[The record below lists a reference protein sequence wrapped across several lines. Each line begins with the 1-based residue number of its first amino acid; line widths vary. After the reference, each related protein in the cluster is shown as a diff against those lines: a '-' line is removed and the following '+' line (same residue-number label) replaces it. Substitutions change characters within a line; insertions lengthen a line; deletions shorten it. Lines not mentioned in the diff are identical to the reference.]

1 MSNRLAI
8 ARNRTALLAVV
19 ATIVAMIGGRPLRQA
34 QGEGGSIARSLRN
47 AALALLRP
55 AEAAARRLIVLCA
68 HGVSAL
74 PRRAPVRIPG
84 AAPADGACQALSP
97 EVSWPQ
103 SSWPVDRGAARPPAF
118 RLFDRRKRFGRMVVS
133 PMPVGEPRIRS
144 FWGASP
150 SSITSPASVKLPAAP
165 MPSAV
170 VQARLD
176 PDASVDATRLRLR
189 TAALQRALSDLP
201 HQARRLA
208 RWRARNCPG
217 PGGRIQSP
225 LRIGHPPGYRQH
237 GTRDVDIVLGECHA
251 LALETLAQENWSRE
265 KLFREAGARAS
276 LVPNTC

>member
-1 MSNRLAI
+1 MNHRPAI

-19 ATIVAMIGGRPLRQA
+19 ATIVVMIGGRPLRQA
-34 QGEGGSIARSLRN
+34 QGEGGPISRSLRN

-84 AAPADGACQALSP
+84 APPADGSRQASRL
-97 EVSWPQ
+97 
-103 SSWPVDRGAARPPAF
+103 VDCGAARPPAF

-144 FWGASP
+144 FWGTA
-150 SSITSPASVKLPAAP
+150 PASVTLPAAP

-170 VQARLD
+170 VQLRLD

-217 PGGRIQSP
+217 PGGRMQSP

-251 LALETLAQENWSRE
+251 LALETLARENWSRE
-265 KLFREAGARAS
+265 NWSRENLAREAGARVD